1 MQPFSY
7 ARVNEEN
14 KAITTVSEDETI
26 SFIAGGTDL
35 IGLIKDGVQ
44 TPKQVVDINPLPLD
58 SVEVDADNN
67 LRIGALVTLS
77 DVARYPTVKNSYPVI
92 SEAILESASPQ
103 LRNMATVGGNLLQRT
118 RCNYFRDPVF
128 PCNRR
133 IPGTSCPAM
142 EGYNRMHAI
151 LGTSEHCIATH
162 PSDLAVAL
170 VALDAVVC
178 IQGKTAQRRVPINDF
193 YLLPG
198 ETPHRE
204 NVLEHGELI
213 IAVEVPAVSWFSN
226 SYYLKVR
233 DRANY
238 EFALVSVALA
248 LEVEQ
253 NIIKSARLALGGVGT
268 KPWRSQEAETALE
281 GKPIN
286 DATFSKAAEA
296 ALTQAKPQQHNQ
308 FKIELAKRAII
319 RALSTVLLRSQ
330 ESGVRSQEGRKKKK
344 QE

>member
-7 ARVNEEN
+7 ARVNEAN
-14 KAITTVSEDETI
+14 TAITTVSQDAAI

-44 TPKQVVDINPLPLD
+44 TPKQLVDINSLPLTE
-58 SVEVDADNN
+58 VEVDVDNN
-67 LRIGALVTLS
+67 LRIGALAKLS

-103 LRNMATVGGNLLQRT
+103 LRNMATVGGNLLQRV

-133 IPGTSCPAM
+133 NPGTGCSAI
-142 EGYNRMHAI
+142 EDYNRMHAI
-151 LGTSEHCIATH
+151 FGTSESCIATH

-170 VALDAVVC
+170 VAMDAVVC
-178 IQGKTAQRRVPINDF
+178 IQGKTVQHRVPLNDF
-193 YLLPG
+193 YLLP
-198 ETPHRE
+198 EDTPHQE

-213 IAVEVPAVSWFSN
+213 VAVEVPYVSWFSN
-226 SYYLKVR
+226 SHYLKVR

-238 EFALVSVALA
+238 EFALVSVAVA
-248 LEVEQ
+248 LEVEKD
-253 NIIKSARLALGGVGT
+253 IIKSARLALGGVGT
-268 KPWRSQEAETALE
+268 KPWRCQEAEMVLQ
-281 GKPIN
+281 GKAI
-286 DATFSKAAEA
+286 DEATFTTAAEA
-296 ALTQAKPQQHNQ
+296 ALVGAKPLEHNQ

-319 RALSTVLLRSQ
+319 RAISTAVS
-330 ESGVRSQEGRKKKK
+330 
-344 QE
+344 

>member
-7 ARVNEEN
+7 ARVNEAN
-14 KAITTVSEDETI
+14 TAITTVSQDAAI

-44 TPKQVVDINPLPLD
+44 TPKQLVDINSLPLTE
-58 SVEVDADNN
+58 VEVDVDNN
-67 LRIGALVTLS
+67 LRIGALAKLS

-103 LRNMATVGGNLLQRT
+103 LRNMATVGGNLLQRV

-133 IPGTSCPAM
+133 NPGTGCSAI
-142 EGYNRMHAI
+142 EDYNRMHAI
-151 LGTSEHCIATH
+151 FGTSESCIATH

-170 VALDAVVC
+170 VAMDAVVC
-178 IQGKTAQRRVPINDF
+178 IQGKTVQHRVPLNDF
-193 YLLPG
+193 YLLP
-198 ETPHRE
+198 EDTPHQE

-213 IAVEVPAVSWFSN
+213 VAVEVPYVSWFSN
-226 SYYLKVR
+226 SHYLKVR

-238 EFALVSVALA
+238 EFALVSVAIA
-248 LEVEQ
+248 LEVEK
-253 NIIKSARLALGGVGT
+253 NIIKSVRLALGGVGT
-268 KPWRSQEAETALE
+268 KPWRCQEAEMVLQ
-281 GKPIN
+281 GKAI
-286 DATFSKAAEA
+286 DEATFTTAAEA
-296 ALTQAKPQQHNQ
+296 ALVGAKPLEHNQ

-319 RALSTVLLRSQ
+319 RAISTAVS
-330 ESGVRSQEGRKKKK
+330 
-344 QE
+344 

>member
-7 ARVNEEN
+7 ARVNEAN
-14 KAITTVSEDETI
+14 TAITTVAEDAAI

-44 TPKQVVDINPLPLD
+44 TPKQVVDINSLPLAE
-58 SVEVDADNN
+58 VEVDADNN
-67 LRIGALVTLS
+67 IRIGALAKLS

-133 IPGTSCPAM
+133 YPGSGCPAI

-151 LGTSEHCIATH
+151 FGTSEDCIATH

-170 VALDAVVC
+170 VALDAVVY

-193 YLLPG
+193 YLLPQD
-198 ETPHRE
+198 TPHRE

-213 IAVEVPAVSWFSN
+213 IAVEVPHVSWLSN
-226 SYYLKVR
+226 SHYLKVR

-238 EFALVSVALA
+238 EFALVSVAVA
-248 LEVEQ
+248 LEVEKD
-253 NIIKSARLALGGVGT
+253 IIKSVRLALGGVGT
-268 KPWRSQEAETALE
+268 KPWRCQEAEMFLQGQPMNE
-281 GKPIN
+281 
-286 DATFSKAAEA
+286 ATFSEAAEA
-296 ALTQAKPQQHNQ
+296 ALAEAKPLEYNQ

-319 RALSTVLLRSQ
+319 RAVAGAVAR
-330 ESGVRSQEGRKKKK
+330 EGNSIINN
-344 QE
+344 

>member
-7 ARVNEEN
+7 TRVNEAN
-14 KAITTVSEDETI
+14 TAITTVAQDAAI

-44 TPKQVVDINPLPLD
+44 TPNQVIDINSLPLTA
-58 SVEVDADNN
+58 VEFDTEKNI
-67 LRIGALVTLS
+67 RIGALAKLS
-77 DVARYPTVKNSYPVI
+77 DVARYSTVKNSYPVI

-103 LRNMATVGGNLLQRT
+103 LRNMATVGGNLLQRV
-118 RCNYFRDPVF
+118 RCNYFRDTVF

-133 IPGTSCPAM
+133 NPGSGCPAI

-151 LGTSEHCIATH
+151 LGTSESCVATH

-178 IQGKTAQRRVPINDF
+178 IQGKTVQRRVPLNDF
-193 YLLPG
+193 YLLP
-198 ETPHRE
+198 EDTPHRE
-204 NVLEHGELI
+204 NILEHGELI
-213 IAVEVPAVSWFSN
+213 VAVEVPHVSWFSN
-226 SYYLKVR
+226 SHYLKVR

-238 EFALVSVALA
+238 EFALVSVAIA
-248 LEVEQ
+248 LEVEK

-268 KPWRSQEAETALE
+268 KPWRCQEAEMVLQ
-281 GKPIN
+281 GKAI
-286 DATFSKAAEA
+286 DEATFTTAAEA
-296 ALTQAKPQQHNQ
+296 ALVGAKPLEYNQ

-319 RALSTVLLRSQ
+319 RAVSTAVAR
-330 ESGVRSQEGRKKKK
+330 EVGE
-344 QE
+344 

>member
-7 ARVNEEN
+7 ARVDEEN
-14 KAITTVSEDETI
+14 TAISTVSQDTAI

-44 TPKQVVDINPLPLD
+44 TPKQVVDINSLPLD
-58 SVEVDADNN
+58 SVEVDTDNN
-67 LRIGALVTLS
+67 LRIGALAKLS

-103 LRNMATVGGNLLQRT
+103 LRNMATVGGNLLQRV
-118 RCNYFRDPVF
+118 RCSYFRDPVF

-133 IPGTSCPAM
+133 LPGTSCPAM

-151 LGTSEHCIATH
+151 FGTSEHCIATH

-170 VALDAVVC
+170 VALDAMVC
-178 IQGKTAQRRVPINDF
+178 IQSKTGQRRVPINDF

-198 ETPHRE
+198 DTPHRE

-268 KPWRSQEAETALE
+268 KPWRFQEAEKALQ
-281 GKPIN
+281 GQPIN
-286 DATFSKAAEA
+286 DATFSTAAEA
-296 ALTQAKPQQHNQ
+296 ALAQAKPQQYNQ
-308 FKIELAKRAII
+308 FKIKLAKNSII

-330 ESGVRSQEGRKKKK
+330 EGRKKKK

>member
-7 ARVNEEN
+7 ARVNEAN
-14 KAITTVSEDETI
+14 TAITIVAQDTAR

-44 TPKQVVDINPLPLD
+44 TPKQVVDINSLALGQ
-58 SVEVDADNN
+58 VEVDADNN
-67 LRIGALVTLS
+67 LRIGALAKLS

-133 IPGTSCPAM
+133 NPGTSCPAI
-142 EGYNRMHAI
+142 EGYNRIHAI
-151 LGTSEHCIATH
+151 FGTSEYCIATH

-178 IQGKTAQRRVPINDF
+178 IQGATRERRVPINEF

-198 ETPHRE
+198 DTPHQE

-213 IAVEVPAVSWFSN
+213 VAVEIPAISWFSN

-238 EFALVSVALA
+238 EFALVSVAVA

-268 KPWRSQEAETALE
+268 KPWRCQEAEILLQGLT
-281 GKPIN
+281 IN
-286 DATFSKAAEA
+286 EANFTTAAEA
-296 ALTQAKPQQHNQ
+296 ALNSAQPQKYNQ
-308 FKIELAKRAII
+308 FKIELAKRAMI
-319 RALSTVLLRSQ
+319 RALSTAVLERA
-330 ESGVRSQEGRKKKK
+330 
-344 QE
+344 

>member
-7 ARVNEEN
+7 TKVNEAN
-14 KAITTVSEDETI
+14 TAITTVAEDAAI

-44 TPKQVVDINPLPLD
+44 TPKQVIDINSLPLAA
-58 SVEVDADNN
+58 VEVDAENN
-67 LRIGALVTLS
+67 IRIGALAKLS
-77 DVARYPTVKNSYPVI
+77 DVARYPTVKKSYPVI

-118 RCNYFRDPVF
+118 RCNYFRDPVL

-133 IPGTSCPAM
+133 HPGMGCPAI

-151 LGTSEHCIATH
+151 LGTSEDCIATH

-193 YLLPG
+193 YLLP
-198 ETPHRE
+198 EDTPHRE

-213 IAVEVPAVSWFSN
+213 LAVEVPHVSWLRN
-226 SYYLKVR
+226 SHYLKVR

-238 EFALVSVALA
+238 EFALVSVAVA
-248 LEVEQ
+248 LEVEKD
-253 NIIKSARLALGGVGT
+253 IIKSARLALGGVGT
-268 KPWRSQEAETALE
+268 KPWRCQEAEMVLQ
-281 GKPIN
+281 GQPIN
-286 DATFSKAAEA
+286 ETTFSEAAEA
-296 ALTQAKPQQHNQ
+296 ALAEAKPLEYNQ

-319 RALSTVLLRSQ
+319 RAVSTAVS
-330 ESGVRSQEGRKKKK
+330 
-344 QE
+344 